1 MRYSIYP
8 SSSFKPAL
16 PTFTPLKI
24 SPENSSLHVALFVF
38 ELVIDYHQNL
48 LEHPDCL
55 QVNDKSDRDDLRHE
69 NKITDEEEDALV
81 TFNPDI
87 VLKVD
92 PILKISRF

>member
-16 PTFTPLKI
+16 PTFTPLEI
-24 SPENSSLHVALFVF
+24 SPEYSNLHVALDVS

-69 NKITDEEEDALV
+69 NKITDEKEDALV
-81 TFNPDI
+81 TFNPDV

-92 PILKISRF
+92 PILKISGL